1 MPNIVSEQPRNEGF
15 ENLFR
20 MLNGETFLK
29 QYRCHEGQGI
39 CGRKTTITLTNARL
53 ITRRREP
60 GKCCCKGPH
69 VDTAIFLRNIEL
81 LRITA
86 MAISSKSCRGD
97 PCGCC
102 QSCLCGLC
110 CCDKC
115 CGQCCG
121 RCCGQCCGRCCG
133 QCCGR
138 CCGQCCGRCCGQCCG
153 RCCGNSCRCCGCGP
167 CCGECFGK
175 FCGCADCCECT
186 GCDECGEG
194 GDLLKW
200 IEAKGAFG
208 SEVLTFKLQEAAIA
222 ANDMSAAILP
232 FKRGRDGY

>member
-1 MPNIVSEQPRNEGF
+1 
-15 ENLFR
+15 
-20 MLNGETFLK
+20 MLNSETFLK

-86 MAISSKSCRGD
+86 MAISSKSCCGD
-97 PCGCC
+97 PWGCC

-110 CCDKC
+110 CCDK
-115 CGQCCG
+115 
-121 RCCGQCCGRCCG
+121 
-133 QCCGR
+133 
-138 CCGQCCGRCCGQCCG
+138 CCGQCCG

-175 FCGCADCCECT
+175 CCGCADCCECT

-194 GDLLKW
+194 GDLPKW